1 MSAAES
7 AAIRRTEHSGL
18 GRVQCGADIPDPELW
33 VYRGRTTAL
42 LRRYFRLSIEVGR
55 LPSMLGG
62 EFFRAHLTYHRRY
75 TFEDAVILVY
85 DMERA
90 LEQLAHFGQQLIAWI
105 VLQEYSQGEAARLLG
120 CSRRTIAR
128 RFPEALDELS
138 EILLRRGL
146 LRRDKGPKA
155 SEFEEAA
162 SRVAEAESCQ
172 EGGESRMRESV
183 CRKSR
188 SSSAASGTG

>member
-1 MSAAES
+1 VSAVES
-7 AAIRRTEHSGL
+7 AAIRRTDHSGL
-18 GRVQCGADIPDPELW
+18 GRIQCGSDIPDPELW

-155 SEFEEAA
+155 SEFEEAE
-162 SRVAEAESCQ
+162 SRVAEAKSCQ
-172 EGGESRMRESV
+172 EGGESLMRASV
-183 CRKSR
+183 CATRRK
-188 SSSAASGTG
+188 AQGGAG

>member
-1 MSAAES
+1 
-7 AAIRRTEHSGL
+7 
-18 GRVQCGADIPDPELW
+18 
-33 VYRGRTTAL
+33 
-42 LRRYFRLSIEVGR
+42 
-55 LPSMLGG
+55 MLGG

-105 VLQEYSQGEAARLLG
+105 VLQEYSQGEAASLLG

-146 LRRDKGPKA
+146 LRRDKGAA
-155 SEFEEAA
+155 SEFEEAE
-162 SRVAEAESCQ
+162 SRGAGAKSCQ
-172 EGGESRMRESV
+172 EGGESPMRANV
-183 CRKSR
+183 CATRRK
-188 SSSAASGTG
+188 AQGGAG

>member
-1 MSAAES
+1 VSAVES
-7 AAIRRTEHSGL
+7 AAIRRTDHSGL
-18 GRVQCGADIPDPELW
+18 GRVQCGSDIPDPELW

-155 SEFEEAA
+155 SEFEEAE
-162 SRVAEAESCQ
+162 SRVAEAKSCQ
-172 EGGESRMRESV
+172 EGGESLMRASV
-183 CRKSR
+183 CATRRK
-188 SSSAASGTG
+188 AQGGAG